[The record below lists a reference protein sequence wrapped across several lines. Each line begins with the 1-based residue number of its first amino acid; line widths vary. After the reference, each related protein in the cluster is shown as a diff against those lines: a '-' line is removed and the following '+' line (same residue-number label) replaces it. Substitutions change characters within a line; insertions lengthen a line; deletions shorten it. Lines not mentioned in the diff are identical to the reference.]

1 MNQFY
6 AIYLHLYSLLLVTF
20 LILLDMSGH
29 EYLSLTPHADEGLQV
44 RLADAPLPAEAVSDQ
59 VAGIDPPPDGL

>member
-1 MNQFY
+1 M
-6 AIYLHLYSLLLVTF
+6 YSLLLDT
-20 LILLDMSGH
+20 LLTLLYMSGH

-44 RLADAPLPAEAVSDQ
+44 GFADAPLPAEAVSDQ